1 VIQTS
6 AATILKLLQDT
17 LTLPNLLKTNSDPY
31 KTLIVTILSQNT
43 SDTSTERAFQNLC
56 KRFEITPQALSEV
69 QTSKIEEC
77 IKAAGLSKNKTKTIQ
92 TVSKII
98 LEKFHGSLESI
109 LSLPL
114 EEARNALIELPGIG
128 FKTADVVLLFSAK
141 QPTIPVDT
149 HVNRVSKRLGL
160 APVDSDY
167 EDVRRHIQAKFESK
181 DYLTVHL
188 LLIALGRK
196 YCKARKPLCPICPVT
211 LVCPKNDFGAK
222 K

>member
-17 LTLPNLLKTNSDPY
+17 LTLPNLVKTNRDPFT
-31 KTLIVTILSQNT
+31 TLIVTVLSQNT
-43 SDTSTERAFQNLC
+43 SDTNTERAFQNLC
-56 KRFEITPQALSEV
+56 KRFEITPQALSEG

-77 IKAAGLSKNKTKTIQ
+77 IKVAGLSNSKTKTIQ

-98 LEKFHGSLESI
+98 LEKFHGSLEPI

-114 EEARNALIELPGIG
+114 EEARNALIELPGVG
-128 FKTADVVLLFSAK
+128 PKTADVVLLFSAD

-160 APVDSDY
+160 AHIDGDY
-167 EDVRRHIQAKFESK
+167 EEVRRQIQAKFESK
-181 DYLTVHL
+181 DYLAVHL
-188 LLIALGRK
+188 QLIGLGRK
-196 YCKARKPLCPICPVT
+196 FCKARKPLCPSCPVT
-211 LVCPKNDFGAK
+211 LVCPKKGVGAK